1 MACFEAQVK
10 YHIGPF
16 LDFISIQ
23 FIVFMALPRAFGV
36 PQSLALPC
44 SLCLCSI
51 LFPAAGNSLSLSNL
65 IPGATAEKPES
76 CTISVIF

>member
-23 FIVFMALPRAFGV
+23 FIGFMALPRAFGV
-36 PQSLALPC
+36 PQSLALLSVSVFRPVSC
-44 SLCLCSI
+44 SREFS
-51 LFPAAGNSLSLSNL
+51 
-65 IPGATAEKPES
+65 
-76 CTISVIF
+76 

>member
-51 LFPAAGNSLSLSNL
+51 LFPAAGNSLSLS
-65 IPGATAEKPES
+65 IPGATAENLNCS
-76 CTISVIF
+76 ISVIF